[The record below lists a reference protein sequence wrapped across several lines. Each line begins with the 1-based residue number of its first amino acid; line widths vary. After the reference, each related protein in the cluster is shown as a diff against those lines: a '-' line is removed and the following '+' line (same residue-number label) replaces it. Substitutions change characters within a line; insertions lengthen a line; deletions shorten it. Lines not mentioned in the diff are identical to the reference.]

1 MGRIY
6 DRVAQ
11 RGIAERFAHLDRKW
25 KLHRAPMTVACRQL
39 GVNENGLAALVCVG
53 KVKAFRGRGGQI
65 LYDIAAAAF
74 EERMKAR
81 QVGLCDEQTRPGQAG
96 VHKASSESGVDS
108 WVASRIA
115 ARNGEAA

>member
-11 RGIAERFAHLDRKW
+11 MATAERFARLNRKW

-39 GVNENGLAALVCVG
+39 GVNENGLLALVWAG
-53 KVKAFRGRGGQI
+53 RVKAFRSRGGRI
-65 LYDIAAAAF
+65 LYDIAAGAF

-81 QVGLCDEQTRPGQAG
+81 QVGLCDEQTRPGLAE
-96 VHKASSESGVDS
+96 VHKAQVELKVDS

>member
-11 RGIAERFAHLDRKW
+11 MATADRFARLNRKW

-81 QVGLCDEQTRPGQAG
+81 QTQLCVEQTQPGQAG
-96 VHKASSESGVDS
+96 VHKARIGSKVDS
-108 WVASRIA
+108 CGASRIA
-115 ARNGEAA
+115 ARNGDAG